1 MSSFAF
7 DTRSQGPPHDG
18 NYNTLSP
25 TFGAD
30 GGCNNGW
37 VCEHRWR
44 QTFNMV
50 AFKNTVEGAA
60 VSHWWDNGDNQIAFS
75 RNRGFIIFNGQ
86 YRVDFNQVLQTGLPA
101 GVYCDLATGSK
112 YLNNCTGTSVT
123 VNADGTA
130 SFSLSSEAAEGYLA
144 ISVDAKL

>member
-30 GGCNNGW
+30 GACNNGW

-44 QTFNMV
+44 QTYNMV
-50 AFKNTVEGAA
+50 AFRNTIEGTSVAN
-60 VSHWWDNGDNQIAFS
+60 WWDNGDNQ
-75 RNRGFIIFNGQ
+75 
-86 YRVDFNQVLQTGLPA
+86 VK
-101 GVYCDLATGSK
+101 AT
-112 YLNNCTGTSVT
+112 
-123 VNADGTA
+123 
-130 SFSLSSEAAEGYLA
+130 
-144 ISVDAKL
+144 